1 MQKRLCT
8 ERERGPQKGAVGW
21 RWMFMPFLPSC
32 YCPFLSC
39 SVTRKSCSHCAHQK
53 VFERG
58 SLWCWRWHREIFLI
72 LCPALTSFYSCQS
85 KGCSSCKWEKSSTE
99 IFVKRQKIYKR
110 LRESRVQLLQ
120 RMVKVRKQRGVCWKI
135 HKCQSPCSALS
146 PPLCPYQRCSVL
158 GLTDQSPEQSPAPA
172 QHRRKS
178 CCLFKSLTFI
188 SLWEPL
194 VPCFS
199 FSGHTGVQITEMLS
213 AYNSGWSWGE
223 LGFEQAQCGYPEKS
237 HTVFSRGAFCSL
249 CLHHMFLWVKPRL
262 SAHRSVGREIPSFL
276 GSSQLPRWYTWEKS
290 PREDE

>member
-1 MQKRLCT
+1 MQRRLCT

-21 RWMFMPFLPSC
+21 RWTFMPFLPSC

-85 KGCSSCKWEKSSTE
+85 KGYSSCKWEKSSTE

-120 RMVKVRKQRGVCWKI
+120 RMVKVRKQRGFCWKI

-146 PPLCPYQRCSVL
+146 PPLCPYQRRSVL

-172 QHRRKS
+172 QHQRKS

-188 SLWEPL
+188 FSLRATSSMFLIFWT
-194 VPCFS
+194 
-199 FSGHTGVQITEMLS
+199 H
-213 AYNSGWSWGE
+213 WSSNYRNAE
-223 LGFEQAQCGYPEKS
+223 
-237 HTVFSRGAFCSL
+237 
-249 CLHHMFLWVKPRL
+249 CLQLWVKLGGAGLRAGIVWVPWK
-262 SAHRSVGREIPSFL
+262 IPHCL
-276 GSSQLPRWYTWEKS
+276 Q
-290 PREDE
+290 